1 MRKFIDNNKTTLISL
16 AVILAVFCVSA
27 FLTAFSTSFPRQV
40 SCTSEKLLSLRV
52 ISRGFEHD
60 RFPFFL

>member
-27 FLTAFSTSFPRQV
+27 FLTAFFN
-40 SCTSEKLLSLRV
+40 ELSPAV
-52 ISRGFEHD
+52 
-60 RFPFFL
+60 FLHF